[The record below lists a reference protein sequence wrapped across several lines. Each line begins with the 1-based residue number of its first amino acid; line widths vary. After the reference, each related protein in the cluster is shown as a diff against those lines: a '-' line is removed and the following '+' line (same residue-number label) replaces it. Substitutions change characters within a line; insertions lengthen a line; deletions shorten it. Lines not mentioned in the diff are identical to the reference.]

1 MGRMHG
7 RIYMKKAP
15 KGMKPKDALNTWKL
29 CLSRGRAWILYG
41 LSISQSKGHRKGLSY
56 YWQADGRFP
65 PMTRKSA
72 CVILLASKLLLSGR
86 SLRPEKEEF

>member
-29 CLSRGRAWILYG
+29 CLSSGTAWILYT
-41 LSISQSKGHRKGLSY
+41 SIIPSPFSS
-56 YWQADGRFP
+56 
-65 PMTRKSA
+65 
-72 CVILLASKLLLSGR
+72 VNASLIRLLLNN
-86 SLRPEKEEF
+86 LL

>member
-1 MGRMHG
+1 MLKDRMGWN
-7 RIYMKKAP
+7 KKAP
-15 KGMKPKDALNTWKL
+15 RGNMPMDADDTWKL
-29 CLSRGRAWILYG
+29 CLSSGRAWILYG
-41 LSISQSKGHRKGLSY
+41 LSISQSKGSRKGLSY
-56 YWQADGRFP
+56 YWQADGGFS